1 MKTIALLAILSF
13 GVLTVAG
20 CHWNHRRNNFSNG
33 YDSR

>member
-20 CHWNHRRNNFSNG
+20 CHSHHRRNNYSNG
-33 YDSR
+33 YYNR

>member
-20 CHWNHRRNNFSNG
+20 CHRHHRGDNYSSG
-33 YDSR
+33 YYNR